1 MRDDVGR
8 ASGRSGSL
16 LRQAYL
22 LTGDAKHAE
31 RLADRAL
38 AASTLHT
45 RRAGPEGADEH
56 ARAELIRLF
65 VAEAPPGR
73 HAHGPAPVSGGQ
85 VPVWEALGGLPARRR
100 AVLVLRYDEGLSEDE
115 IAARMD
121 STPRS
126 VLADTEAAL
135 LTLRTA
141 LRGESDPGRVMSD
154 VLTLAGS
161 RWGAWSDGDGVPA
174 VRPAPSGAAAPGGG
188 RGSDRGPWGDGG
200 PWGDVA
206 AWRATAPAGAASG
219 GSQGGGYDG
228 PPAAPPRRGPV
239 PPYSAGTTPSGLPR
253 RGAPAPQD
261 AAGPPAPTGAA
272 GSAGTVPRR
281 GETPSTG
288 DTPPPGAR
296 PYGGTPQPA
305 GGPASGHGDRDSDP
319 YGDAARRAGASRH
332 RTAVMGS
339 AGALNGGAPNGSTER
354 GGTGSRGT
362 DVPFGIAAFPLEASQ
377 PHRRFR
383 TPTVIAAAAL
393 TTLVLGTVAVAV
405 PALLNDDDSAPGAP
419 TATEVA
425 GEATVANQIPSRSV
439 PKGLLDWPARGPK
452 AGDEQVLAAASA
464 AWKATAKAG
473 EAPAKDVSMLYAGS
487 LDGRQVAILQGLDG
501 AGRPRLAQLAGS
513 DTDTLALVHSEP
525 LMMPRAAVLSI
536 LPASGPAGAIRVLVS
551 PEGQAA
557 NGLLSSDPMSGEE
570 LKKIPLDR
578 DGISEVL
585 PSPPGVPTCSRV
597 VVMGLPGPLGRS
609 GPRVLESGIV
619 AANMLE
625 SMPMEVEVG
634 SSTLAAADDATPR
647 TLWFADGAQL
657 LKKLGGKKKGAVVIA
672 ALGPRVAAQPVSGT
686 SQRINSRAYEVRRG
700 KERYLGSVV
709 SFGARTICTTV
720 TPVRNAGVQPPL
732 SAFVLRCPGPA
743 GTAGMLHVVGGAD
756 VQSVQVSL
764 APTPQPAGQQPY
776 GNSVDR
782 PAGSSGTSSFA
793 VLDIVPAGFPCG
805 GGTVQATGGASAA
818 PPIDLPVFTP

>member
-56 ARAELIRLF
+56 ARSELIRLF

-73 HAHGPAPVSGGQ
+73 HAQGPAPVSGGQ
-85 VPVWEALGGLPARRR
+85 VAVWEALGGLPARRR

-174 VRPAPSGAAAPGGG
+174 VRPAPSGDASPGGG

-219 GSQGGGYDG
+219 GPQGDGYDG

-261 AAGPPAPTGAA
+261 AAGAPAPAGVA
-272 GSAGTVPRR
+272 GSSGTVPRR

-288 DTPPPGAR
+288 DTPAPGAR
-296 PYGGTPQPA
+296 PYGGTPQQPA

-362 DVPFGIAAFPLEASQ
+362 DAPFGIAAFPLEASQ

-393 TTLVLGTVAVAV
+393 TTLVLGTIAVAV
-405 PALLNDDDSAPGAP
+405 PALLNDDDAAPGAP

-425 GEATVANQIPSRSV
+425 GGQATVASQIPSRSV

-464 AWKATAKAG
+464 AWKARG
-473 EAPAKDVSMLYAGS
+473 EG
-487 LDGRQVAILQGLDG
+487 
-501 AGRPRLAQLAGS
+501 
-513 DTDTLALVHSEP
+513 
-525 LMMPRAAVLSI
+525 
-536 LPASGPAGAIRVLVS
+536 
-551 PEGQAA
+551 
-557 NGLLSSDPMSGEE
+557 
-570 LKKIPLDR
+570 
-578 DGISEVL
+578 
-585 PSPPGVPTCSRV
+585 
-597 VVMGLPGPLGRS
+597 
-609 GPRVLESGIV
+609 
-619 AANMLE
+619 
-625 SMPMEVEVG
+625 
-634 SSTLAAADDATPR
+634 
-647 TLWFADGAQL
+647 
-657 LKKLGGKKKGAVVIA
+657 
-672 ALGPRVAAQPVSGT
+672 
-686 SQRINSRAYEVRRG
+686 RRG
-700 KERYLGSVV
+700 PGQGREH
-709 SFGARTICTTV
+709 A
-720 TPVRNAGVQPPL
+720 
-732 SAFVLRCPGPA
+732 LRGRRR
-743 GTAGMLHVVGGAD
+743 
-756 VQSVQVSL
+756 
-764 APTPQPAGQQPY
+764 
-776 GNSVDR
+776 R
-782 PAGSSGTSSFA
+782 PAGGH
-793 VLDIVPAGFPCG
+793 PAGPRRRRARPG
-805 GGTVQATGGASAA
+805 SLSSPGPTPTRSHW
-818 PPIDLPVFTP
+818 FTPSR